1 MCQTCNV
8 VSHFGHDSCA
18 SLVQPVQQVYH
29 TKAMSTIA
37 AAQNMALEAPSCVRQ
52 EFSTRTALAPC
63 AAKASRRKL
72 SYRHPRATF

>member
-8 VSHFGHDSCA
+8 VSYFGHDSCA

-37 AAQNMALEAPSCVRQ
+37 AAQNMAMEAPGAILCQARIQ
-52 EFSTRTALAPC
+52 
-63 AAKASRRKL
+63 
-72 SYRHPRATF
+72 HPHGFGYMCSQGHPK